1 MKKIALFVVVL
12 AAVAMVSCG
21 GNANKSKE
29 CADHACTECCGE
41 GQCTKPIEE
50 QCDACKAKTAAAAC
64 EQACAECEQAAD
76 ACCEKKAECEKACC
90 EKKAECEKAGE
101 ACKQACEKA
110 CEKAGACKQACE
122 KK

>member
-41 GQCTKPIEE
+41 EQCTKPIEE

-64 EQACAECEQAAD
+64 EQACAECEQATD
-76 ACCEKKAECEKACC
+76 ACCEKKAECEKAC
-90 EKKAECEKAGE
+90 EQACEKAGE
-101 ACKQACEKA
+101 ACKKA
-110 CEKAGACKQACE
+110 CEKAGECKKACE

>member
-41 GQCTKPIEE
+41 AVSYTHLTLPTM
-50 QCDACKAKTAAAAC
+50 AVV
-64 EQACAECEQAAD
+64 
-76 ACCEKKAECEKACC
+76 
-90 EKKAECEKAGE
+90 
-101 ACKQACEKA
+101 
-110 CEKAGACKQACE
+110 
-122 KK
+122 